1 MNNLELETYSQS
13 LTQSSQDDSSILARI
28 LSQTPGRIRIQI
40 GLYPDQRERINLVV
54 IRLKHRADID
64 RVRANFH
71 SGTITI
77 FHNPKSINSVQILDL
92 LTNLGLSFAKI
103 TPQYSSLT
111 PEYSMAAIGVTQV
124 TQDLNQKVRQTSNG
138 KVDLGFLI
146 PLSFAL
152 LACRQ
157 LIIKGWQLE
166 LIPWYVLAWYA
177 FDSFL
182 KLQGIDRGF
191 PEIRQQGLLQSS
203 FIN

>member
-1 MNNLELETYSQS
+1 MNNLQLETDSRS
-13 LTQSSQDDSSILARI
+13 LTQSSQHDSSIVVRI
-28 LSQTPGRIRIQI
+28 LSQTPGRIRIRVA
-40 GLYPDQRERINLVV
+40 LSPRQREQINLIVV
-54 IRLKHRADID
+54 GLKHRSGIE

-71 SGTITI
+71 SGTITV

-92 LTNLGLSFAKI
+92 LTDLGLSFSKI
-103 TPQYSSLT
+103 TPKYPSLT

-124 TQDLNQKVRQTSNG
+124 TQDLNQKIRQTSNG

-152 LACRQ
+152 LAWRQ

-182 KLQGIDRGF
+182 KLQGLTLPPLTLRV
-191 PEIRQQGLLQSS
+191 
-203 FIN
+203 

>member
-1 MNNLELETYSQS
+1 MV
-13 LTQSSQDDSSILARI
+13 A
-28 LSQTPGRIRIQI
+28 
-40 GLYPDQRERINLVV
+40 
-54 IRLKHRADID
+54 
-64 RVRANFH
+64 
-71 SGTITI
+71 
-77 FHNPKSINSVQILDL
+77 
-92 LTNLGLSFAKI
+92 
-103 TPQYSSLT
+103 
-111 PEYSMAAIGVTQV
+111 MGVTQN
-124 TQDLNQKVRQTSNG
+124 LNQKIRQTSNG